1 MLKVN
6 KGRNNL
12 MDNKELFKHLIN
24 QIQLEDEDIL
34 NSLSETEIDRVEI
47 LAESGQWHFYFKSAT
62 RFHPDVYKIFMHHL
76 YAAFSEIAT
85 VNTWWEFVGD
95 QQTEEIIQEYW
106 LAVLQ
111 VIAMEKPFIKNVM
124 NRAVHS
130 VEEKTIKIG
139 LPMEHQLETIK
150 KQYDD
155 QFRAA
160 MDKVGF
166 EGIDFDYYLDDE
178 LFQQELSIAQE
189 RLSNEDEQNLLIA
202 LENEEKRQQLQSKVV
217 STPSGKNGE
226 VAPIGK
232 DITSNIIT
240 PIKELP
246 DNQFRQVIEGYIFSK
261 EVKDLRSGNQLLIIK
276 ITDYT
281 SSITVKL
288 MSGRSIKKE
297 SFGLYNKGDWI
308 RLEGDVVPDSF
319 TSELDFRP
327 RSIRHITKAARV
339 DRAPEGQKR
348 VELHLHSNMSQMDA
362 TNAVGDLIAQAAKWG
377 HPAVAITD
385 HGTAQAFP
393 DAFSAGKKH
402 GIKVLYGVEAYVV
415 NDGEPIAYNPQPIDL
430 EDATYVVFDV
440 ETTGLSAVYDRII
453 ELAAVKMKNGE
464 IVETFEHFINPGHPL
479 SAFTTELTGITDAML
494 EGAPSEE
501 SVLNDFKTFSEGSI
515 LVAHNASFD
524 MGFLNKGYARMG
536 EKESKLPVIDTL
548 ELSRLVNSHMKAH
561 RLNNLAKHYGVHLE
575 QHHRAVYD
583 SETTGYVLMKLLEQA
598 KAQYQMLL
606 HSDLNKQMGTG
617 DSFKNARP
625 FHATL
630 LAKNQAGLKDLFK
643 LISEAN
649 VKYFY
654 RVPRIPRS
662 LLVQYRENLLVGTAC
677 SDGEIFTTMMQ
688 KGYDETANLID
699 FYDYIELQ
707 PKSVYATLIEQEQL
721 GSEADLEN
729 IMRELIRLGKEK
741 NKPVVATGNVHYLD
755 EKDSIYREILIK
767 SMKINANR
775 TLHLPPV
782 HFRTTDEMLREFA
795 FLGSEVAQEIVV
807 KNAQAIADSI
817 EEIEVIK
824 KELYTPN
831 IPGSDEEIRKL
842 SYDRAYELY
851 GNPLPEIVEAR
862 IEKELKSIISNGFA
876 VIYLISQKLVHK
888 SMEDGYLVGSRGS
901 VGSSLVATMTG
912 ITEVNPLAPH
922 YYCPNCKHSEF
933 FIHGEVGSG
942 FDLPPKA
949 CPKCGTDLAR
959 EGQDIPFET
968 FLGFYGDKV
977 PDIDLNFSGE
987 YQPRAHAYTKVLFG
1001 EDYVYRAGTISTVA
1015 EKTAFGYV
1023 RGYLETTGE
1032 QMPQAE
1038 KERLAKGIEG
1048 VKRTTGQHPGGII
1061 VIPDYMDVYDFTP
1074 VQYPADDMNSE
1085 WRTTHF
1091 DFHSIHD
1098 NVLKLDILGH
1108 DDPTMIRKLQ
1118 DLSGIDPQ
1126 EIPFNDPGVMSLFSS
1141 PEVLGV
1147 TPEQIL
1153 SETGTLGVPEFGTNF
1168 VRGMLT
1174 ETKPKTFAE
1183 LLQIS
1188 GLSHGTD
1195 VWLGNAQE
1203 LIKNKTAP
1211 LSKVI
1216 GCRDDIMVTLMQYGI
1231 EDGLAFN
1238 IMEGVRKGKGIPED
1252 WQATMREHK
1261 VPEWYIASCLKIKYM
1276 FPKAHAAAY
1285 IMMALRVAY
1294 FKVHYPMYYYAA
1306 YFSVRAEDFDLVA
1319 MYQGKEMVK
1328 RRIREIQGKG
1338 FDASVKERNLITVLE
1353 IANEMLERGFK
1364 FGMID
1369 LEKSEADEFKIE
1381 GDTLIPPFRA
1391 IPGLGANV
1399 AQAVIR
1405 AREEAPFLS
1414 KEDLQ
1419 KRGKVSK
1426 TIIEYLTEQGV
1437 LNHLPDQDQLS
1448 LF

>member
-1 MLKVN
+1 M
-6 KGRNNL
+6 
-12 MDNKELFKHLIN
+12 NKEALFQYLIE
-24 QIQLEDEDIL
+24 QIQLEDKAILDELRHTRIDKVDIL
-34 NSLSETEIDRVEI
+34 ALSK
-47 LAESGQWHFYFKSAT
+47 QWHFYFISES
-62 RFHPDVYKIFMHHL
+62 RFHPHVYQVFMHHL
-76 YAAFSEIAT
+76 EKSFSDIAEIK
-85 VNTWWEFVGD
+85 VWWRFTSD
-95 QQTEEIIQEYW
+95 HLNDEIILDYW
-106 LAVLQ
+106 LTVLDRLSKK
-111 VIAMEKPFIKNVM
+111 KPFFKSILNQGKHQVSDDQI
-124 NRAVHS
+124 RIS
-130 VEEKTIKIG
+130 
-139 LPMEHQLETIK
+139 LPMLQQIESIQQ
-150 KQYDD
+150 QYDD
-155 QFRAA
+155 LFKSELS
-160 MDKVGF
+160 KVGIEDVLF
-166 EGIDFDYYLDDE
+166 EYEFDPE
-178 LFQQELSIAQE
+178 LHENERRTVQE
-189 RLSNEDEQNLLIA
+189 RQISEDERNLIEALDAVEKKQQVSKIA
-202 LENEEKRQQLQSKVV
+202 TSPTNDSEIQ
-217 STPSGKNGE
+217 
-226 VAPIGK
+226 PIGK

-246 DNQFRQVIEGYIFSK
+246 DNQFRQVIEGYIFFK
-261 EVKDLRSGNQLLIIK
+261 EVKELRSGNQLLILK

-288 MSGRSIKKE
+288 MSGRSVKADA
-297 SFGLYNKGDWI
+297 FTLYNKGDWI
-308 RLEGDVVPDSF
+308 RLEGDVVPDNF

-327 RSIRHITKAARV
+327 RSIRHIIRATREDKAPL
-339 DRAPEGQKR
+339 DQKR

-362 TNAVGDLIAQAAKWG
+362 TNSAGELIAQAAKWG

-385 HGTAQAFP
+385 HGAAQAFP
-393 DAFSAGKKH
+393 EAYAAGKKH
-402 GIKVLYGVEAYVV
+402 GIKVLYGIEAYVV
-415 NDGEPIAYNPQPIDL
+415 NDGEPIAYNSQAINL
-430 EDATYVVFDV
+430 ENATYVVFDV
-440 ETTGLSAVYDRII
+440 ETTGLSAVYDKII
-453 ELAAVKMKNGE
+453 ELAAVKMKGGE
-464 IVETFEHFINPGHPL
+464 VIDTFEAFINPGHPL
-479 SAFTTELTGITDAML
+479 SSFTTELTGITDSML
-494 EGAPSEE
+494 EDAFPEE
-501 SVLNDFKTFSEGSI
+501 KVLADFQQFSEGTI

-524 MGFLNKGYARMG
+524 IGFLNKGYVRMG
-536 EKESKLPVIDTL
+536 SQETTLPVIDTL

-561 RLNNLAKHYGVHLE
+561 RLNNLAKHYGINLE
-575 QHHRAVYD
+575 QHHRAVFD
-583 SETTGYVLMKLLEQA
+583 SETTGYILYKLLDQA
-598 KAQYQMLL
+598 KEQYNMVL
-606 HSDLNKQMGTG
+606 HSDLNRQMGEG

-625 FHATL
+625 FHVTL

-643 LISEAN
+643 IISESN

-654 RVPRIPRS
+654 RQPRVPRN
-662 LLVQYRENLLVGTAC
+662 LLVKYRENLLVGTAC
-677 SDGEIFTTMMQ
+677 SEGEVFTTMMQ
-688 KGYDETANLID
+688 KGYQETAELID

-707 PKSVYATLIEQEQL
+707 PKSVYETLIEQEQL
-721 GSEADLEN
+721 GSQEDLEN
-729 IMRELIRLGKEK
+729 IMRELVRLGEEK
-741 NKPVVATGNVHYLD
+741 NIPVVATGSVHYLD
-755 EKDSIYREILIK
+755 EKDAIYREILIK

-775 TLHLPPV
+775 TLYLPPV
-782 HFRTTDEMLREFA
+782 HFRTTDEMLSEFL
-795 FLGSEVAQEIVV
+795 FLGSDKAFELVV
-807 KNAQAIADSI
+807 TNTQKIADSI

-842 SYDRAYELY
+842 SYNRAHELY

-862 IEKELKSIISNGFA
+862 IEKELNSIISNGFA

-922 YYCPNCKHSEF
+922 YYCEHCQFSEF
-933 FIHGEVGSG
+933 FTEGQVGSG
-942 FDLPPKA
+942 FDLPPKN
-949 CPKCGTDLAR
+949 CPHCGNPLQRD
-959 EGQDIPFET
+959 GQDIPFET

-1001 EDYVYRAGTISTVA
+1001 DDYVYRAGTISTVA

-1023 RGYLETTGE
+1023 RGYLESTGE

-1074 VQYPADDMNSE
+1074 VQYPADDLSAE

-1118 DLSGIDPQ
+1118 DLSGIDPKT
-1126 EIPFNDPGVMSLFSS
+1126 IPMNDPDVMSLFSS

-1147 TPEQIL
+1147 TPEQIF

-1174 ETKPKTFAE
+1174 ETRPSTFTE

-1203 LIKNKTAP
+1203 LIKNNVTT

-1231 EDGLAFN
+1231 EDGLAFK
-1238 IMEGVRKGKGIPED
+1238 IMENVRKGKGIPDD
-1252 WQATMREHK
+1252 WQAVMREHK
-1261 VPEWYIASCLKIKYM
+1261 VPEWYIDSCLKIKYM

-1294 FKVHYPMYYYAA
+1294 FKVHYPIYYYAA
-1306 YFSVRAEDFDLVA
+1306 YFSVRAEDFDLIA
-1319 MYQGKEMVK
+1319 MHQGKEMVK
-1328 RRIREIQGKG
+1328 RRIKEIQGKG
-1338 FDASVKERNLITVLE
+1338 FDASVKERNLQTVLE

-1364 FGMID
+1364 FSMID
-1369 LEKSEADEFKIE
+1369 LEKSEADAFKID
-1381 GDTLIPPFRA
+1381 GSMLIPPFRA
-1391 IPGLGANV
+1391 VPGLGDNV
-1399 AQAVIR
+1399 AQQIIK

-1426 TIIEYLTEQGV
+1426 TIIEYLTEHGV